1 MQVRMNEQSELY
13 AAVYEAV
20 QASVALEC
28 CLPAATAN
36 VQRALT
42 RFRGGDAVRQL
53 ETMSVLL
60 HQLTAA
66 SLRQESDMRAVALS
80 KLDLAAREWM
90 HRLPLQ

>member
-1 MQVRMNEQSELY
+1 
-13 AAVYEAV
+13 
-20 QASVALEC
+20 
-28 CLPAATAN
+28 
-36 VQRALT
+36 
-42 RFRGGDAVRQL
+42 
-53 ETMSVLL
+53 MSVLL